1 MYILLLIC
9 KYINIY
15 MYNQQHAS
23 IGGGLDNEQSTNQLN
38 NAGSQYLFN
47 SDSTFQLNSN
57 NPSKKNNINN
67 QPQSIGL
74 NILVHNKLAGSAQV
88 IY

>member
-1 MYILLLIC
+1 
-9 KYINIY
+9 

-57 NPSKKNNINN
+57 NPSKINNINN

-88 IY
+88 IH